1 MIVEVSVRRNV
12 SWVVCGCH
20 DGLTGSDCLDSVP
33 CPALFLDP
41 SFLDPSSLKVLE
53 LEAGQPDDTAAEF
66 HFGSIAHDNDA
77 TEHSL
82 EQTLAAEDLNP
93 EYNG

>member
-1 MIVEVSVRRNV
+1 
-12 SWVVCGCH
+12 
-20 DGLTGSDCLDSVP
+20 
-33 CPALFLDP
+33 
-41 SFLDPSSLKVLE
+41 LKVLE
-53 LEAGQPDDTAAEF
+53 LEAGQPDDKAAEF